1 MTYFFPEVIA
11 TPKSVVLLIT
21 EVTKV
26 GGDVYRTKLGN
37 VFEFDPTRVFRT
49 KEDAEAAGRRDMFL
63 MSLKIKE
70 YLQK

>member
-37 VFEFDPTRVFRT
+37 VFEFDPARVFRT
-49 KEDAEAAGRRDMFL
+49 AEEAEAAGRRDMFL
-63 MSLKIKE
+63 ISLKIKE
-70 YLQK
+70 YLKK